1 MHSTKVTKIKKND
14 HLPEDIHP
22 SIENHQNWVDIPKL
36 PIVNSVSIYEKDSLY
51 INKANDKPFSGLAK
65 DYYFSET
72 NPLEIVAIKSIV
84 NYKNGKM
91 DGVQEN
97 YTIKKK
103 FKNGAI
109 YKKGLKI
116 KEIWNDKYLTE
127 RNGLLYRRHRTKPYT
142 GEVRE
147 YYSGA
152 DVYKLKLHNQ
162 KMSQPNK
169 FYKEALIQSPYLR
182 KIYTVIDGKKEGYAE
197 TYFTN
202 GSLRKQERYTNNELH
217 GVVKTFTN
225 AGISQIETYRSG
237 IASKTVKWLDADGTK
252 LFESNYKRG
261 LFANLWPENIFSSLK
276 IELLQTGQWFLRGHK

>member
-1 MHSTKVTKIKKND
+1 MLPTKIKKND
-14 HLPEDIHP
+14 HLPENIHP
-22 SIENHQNWVDIPKL
+22 SIENHQNWVDIPNL

-97 YTIKKK
+97 YTINEK
-103 FKNGAI
+103 FKNGAV
-109 YKKGLKI
+109 YKKGGKI
-116 KEIWNDKYLTE
+116 KEIWDDKYLTE

-147 YYSGA
+147 YFVERQASAYKYS
-152 DVYKLKLHNQ
+152 
-162 KMSQPNK
+162 PNK
-169 FYKEALIQSPYLR
+169 CLYLR

-197 TYFTN
+197 TYFRN
-202 GSLRKQERYTNNELH
+202 GSVRKQEKFTNNELH

-225 AGISQIETYRSG
+225 AGNSQIETYRSG
-237 IASKTVKWLDADGTK
+237 IASKTVKWIDADGTK
-252 LFESNYKRG
+252 LFENKRG
-261 LFANLWPENIFSSLK
+261 LFYLWPENIFSSLK
-276 IELLQTGQWFLRGHK
+276 IELLQTGQLFLRCHK

>member
-1 MHSTKVTKIKKND
+1 MRPTKVTKIKKND
-14 HLPEDIHP
+14 HLPENIHP
-22 SIENHQNWVDIPKL
+22 SIENYQNWVDIPNL
-36 PIVNSVSIYEKDSLY
+36 TIVNSASIYKKDSLY

-91 DGVQEN
+91 DGLQEN
-97 YTIKKK
+97 YTINKK
-103 FKNGAI
+103 FKNGAV
-109 YKKGLKI
+109 YKKGKKI
-116 KEIWNDKYLTE
+116 KEIWDDKYLTE

-147 YYSGA
+147 YFVERQANAYKYSP
-152 DVYKLKLHNQ
+152 KKSH
-162 KMSQPNK
+162 
-169 FYKEALIQSPYLR
+169 YLR
-182 KIYTVIDGKKEGYAE
+182 KIYTVIDGKKEGHAE
-197 TYFTN
+197 TYFRN
-202 GSLRKQERYTNNELH
+202 GSLRKQEKFTNNELH

-225 AGISQIETYRSG
+225 AGNSQIETYRSG
-237 IASKTVKWLDADGTK
+237 IASKTVKWIDADGTK

-276 IELLQTGQWFLRGHK
+276 IELLQTGQFFLRCHK